1 MAAWKAGDPLSRPR
15 QETCR
20 ALVIGSGRLA
30 DPGGLGGGV
39 PVLQPGGA
47 GAADRGPGYSPRQSG
62 RQAARRA
69 RAARGGADSDRRG
82 GDRVLGRGWGV
93 AGQFGTV
100 PERDA
105 LLPGAGCGQVS
116 LLHGGDGQRE
126 RCHPR
131 LPGRGR
137 RRTVVHGDQG
147 RSPIAHSG
155 DRHQFGR
162 HAAGR
167 ALRPVARG
175 RTVAAGQGPGGGVRA
190 VPEAAEDAADQGD
203 TRYRAG
209 WRSKRDLGRSACASG
224 SNEENVL
231 ACRRRRVADR

>member
-105 LLPGAGCGQVS
+105 LFRVPDAVRSAYCMVVTVSESDAIHAFRVVVGDEPLFTAIKADRRSRIQETAISSDAMLPGG
-116 LLHGGDGQRE
+116 
-126 RCHPR
+126 P
-131 LPGRGR
+131 
-137 RRTVVHGDQG
+137 
-147 RSPIAHSG
+147 
-155 DRHQFGR
+155 
-162 HAAGR
+162 
-167 ALRPVARG
+167 ALRPEARG

-209 WRSKRDLGRSACASG
+209 WRSKRDFGPPTPSPSSVWRGRH
-224 SNEENVL
+224 
-231 ACRRRRVADR
+231 